1 MGALSWSVQ
10 FAPSGVIQDGNTEDT
25 EDHGG
30 HGERQGRE
38 APGLAM
44 GALSRIFQFDSPVLR
59 FSSVSSVVLR
69 VLCVSVL
76 NDPS

>member
-30 HGERQGRE
+30 HRERQGK
-38 APGLAM
+38 LAL

-69 VLCVSVL
+69 VLRVSVL